1 MKRQN
6 ISMLLLLLGL
16 SSLLPA
22 QSNETIDRFLDSDKA
37 DLGTT
42 VLFIYQAS
50 GALDH
55 EATAQEAMD
64 HLLAASIGK
73 RFRDH
78 RADSPIKFKE
88 YAHIVMDELDLPG
101 GLMYSITKLPR
112 YAAREL
118 TSRRWMPG
126 KLHPGAE
133 LTPWEVMTSLAEILA
148 WLEENQ

>member
-1 MKRQN
+1 
-6 ISMLLLLLGL
+6 MLLLLPVLFL
-16 SSLLPA
+16 EA
-22 QSNETIDRFLDSDKA
+22 QSNETIDRFLDGDKA

-42 VLFIYQAS
+42 ALFIYQAS
-50 GALDH
+50 GALDD
-55 EATAQEAMD
+55 EATVQKALD
-64 HLLAASIGK
+64 HLLASSIGK
-73 RFRDH
+73 RYRDKE
-78 RADSPIKFKE
+78 ADSPIEYRE
-88 YAHIVMDELDLPG
+88 YAHIIMNELELPG
-101 GLMYSITKLPR
+101 GFMYSWTKLPR